1 MFLSNKNRLF
11 HPGRTAGL
19 FLVFSLTLGCLFS
32 DSLTLAAS
40 AASLEELQEE
50 AEARKALPIQSNE
63 IDNWPAGPQVSAQA
77 AILMDA
83 NTGVILYSK
92 NIHKRLY
99 PASTTKIMTALL
111 AMENGNLD
119 DMVEF
124 SHEAV
129 FSVPADGS
137 NMGMDEGESISLEEC
152 LYGIMVASA
161 NEAANA
167 AGEYVSGSI
176 EDFVALMNERAKEI
190 GCTDTHFVNTNGLHD
205 PQHYTS
211 AYDLALISSLFFRNE
226 MLCKISNTARYHFE
240 ATATQPDDF
249 YKNNKHQLVSGEI
262 PYEGILG
269 GKTGYTDDS
278 RQTLVTC
285 AEQNG
290 MRLVCVVFKEESP
303 QQFTDTVELFDYG
316 FHNFQVLNISENEEK
331 YNIESTGFLQ
341 IGNDVFGSSKPILA
355 IDTDSYVIIPNTV
368 SFKDLDSEIDYSQSD
383 ENRIAGIEYSY
394 HGMYVGD
401 AYLNLVTDNA
411 SSYEFDTNMTATD
424 VSVEKTE
431 TEPAAE
437 TDAAQ
442 DTIFINIKKVLIVV
456 LVLAALVITIFMVH
470 ALITN
475 GRTAKRRNNRVR
487 RKQKRRSRIRT
498 DFDDFDF

>member
-1 MFLSNKNRLF
+1 MLFMKKNRLLQS
-11 HPGRTAGL
+11 GRLTAL
-19 FLVFSLTLGCLFS
+19 ILANLLVFCDFFPGSVAF
-32 DSLTLAAS
+32 AAE
-40 AASLEELQEE
+40 AGTLEELQEQ
-50 AEARKALPIQSNE
+50 AEARKTLPIQSNE
-63 IDNWPAGPQVSAQA
+63 IDNWPAGPQIGAQA

-92 NIHKRLY
+92 NIHERLY

-111 AMENGNLD
+111 AAERGNLD

-137 NMGMDEGESISLEEC
+137 NMGMDEGESITLEEC

-176 EDFVALMNERAKEI
+176 EDFVALMNERAEEI
-190 GCTDTHFVNTNGLHD
+190 GCTDTHFVNPNGLHD

-226 MLCKISNTARYHFE
+226 MLCKISNTGRYHFE

-249 YKNNKHQLVSGEI
+249 FKNNKHKLVNGEI

-290 MRLVCVVFKEESP
+290 MRLVCVVFKEETP
-303 QQFTDTVELFDYG
+303 DQFTDTVELFDYG

-341 IGNDVFGSSKPILA
+341 IGNDVFGSSKPILS
-355 IDTDSYVIIPNTV
+355 IDTESYVIIPNTV
-368 SFKDLDSEIDYSQSD
+368 SFQDLDSEIDYSQSN
-383 ENRIAGIEYSY
+383 ENRVAGIEYSY
-394 HGMYVGD
+394 NGMYVGN

-411 SSYEFDTNMTATD
+411 SSYEFDTKMTSTD
-424 VSVEKTE
+424 VSVEKIETKSE
-431 TEPAAE
+431 TEVE
-437 TDAAQ
+437 TK
-442 DTIFINIKKVLIVV
+442 DTIFINIKKVLVIILVV
-456 LVLAALVITIFMVH
+456 AAIVITIFMIQ

-475 GRTAKRRNNRVR
+475 GRTAKRRNNRIK
-487 RKQKRRSRIRT
+487 RKQRRRSRMRS

>member
-1 MFLSNKNRLF
+1 MLFMKRNRLLQS
-11 HPGRTAGL
+11 GRFTAL
-19 FLVFSLTLGCLFS
+19 FLIILFVLGSFFPNS
-32 DSLTLAAS
+32 VVLATEAS
-40 AASLEELQEE
+40 TLEELQEE

-63 IDNWPAGPQVSAQA
+63 IDNWPVGPQIGAQA

-92 NIHKRLY
+92 NIHERLY

-111 AMENGNLD
+111 AMEKGNLD
-119 DMVEF
+119 DIVEF
-124 SHEAV
+124 SHDAV

-137 NMGMDEGESISLEEC
+137 NMGMDEGESITLEEC

-167 AGEYVSGSI
+167 AGEYISGSI
-176 EDFVALMNERAKEI
+176 DNFVTLMNERAQEI
-190 GCTDTHFVNTNGLHD
+190 GCTDTHFVNPNGLHD
-205 PQHYTS
+205 SQHYTS

-249 YKNNKHQLVSGEI
+249 YKNNKHKLVNGEI

-290 MRLVCVVFKEESP
+290 MRLVCVVFKEETP
-303 QQFTDTVELFDYG
+303 DQFTDTVELFDYG
-316 FHNFQVLNISENEEK
+316 FHNFQVLNVSENEEK

-341 IGNDVFGSSKPILA
+341 IGNDVFGSSKPILS
-355 IDTDSYVIIPNTV
+355 IDTESYVIIPNTV
-368 SFKDLDSEIDYSQSD
+368 SFQDLDSEIDYSQSD
-383 ENRIAGIEYSY
+383 ENRVAGIEYSY
-394 HGMYVGD
+394 HGMYVGN

-411 SSYEFDTNMTATD
+411 SSYEFDTNMTSTD

-431 TEPAAE
+431 IETETKQE
-437 TDAAQ
+437 Q
-442 DTIFINIKKVLIVV
+442 NTIFINIKKVLIII
-456 LVLAALVITIFMVH
+456 LVLAALIITIFMVH
-470 ALITN
+470 ALIAN
-475 GRTAKRRNNRVR
+475 KRTAKRRNNRIK
-487 RKQKRRSRIRT
+487 RKQRRRSRMRM

>member
-1 MFLSNKNRLF
+1 MLLFHSNKFFRSK
-11 HPGRTAGL
+11 RTAGIL
-19 FLVFSLTLGCLFS
+19 LASFLVFGSLFS
-32 DSLTLAAS
+32 DGMTLPAK

-50 AEARKALPIQSNE
+50 VEARKALPIQSNE
-63 IDNWPAGPQVSAQA
+63 IDNWPVGPQIGAQA
-77 AILMDA
+77 AILMEAD
-83 NTGVILYSK
+83 TGVILYSK
-92 NIHKRLY
+92 NIHERLY
-99 PASTTKIMTALL
+99 PASTTKIMTTLL

-124 SHEAV
+124 SHDAV

-137 NMGMDEGESISLEEC
+137 NMGMDAGESISLEEC

-190 GCTDTHFVNTNGLHD
+190 GCTDTHFTNTNGLHD

-211 AYDLALISSLFFRNE
+211 AYDLALISRLFFQNE
-226 MLCKISNTARYHFE
+226 MLCKISNAPRYHFE
-240 ATATQPDDF
+240 PTATQPDDF
-249 YKNNKHQLVSGEI
+249 YKNNKHRLINGEI
-262 PYEGILG
+262 PYEGIIG

-290 MRLVCVVFKEESP
+290 MRLICVILKEESP
-303 QQFTDTVELFDYG
+303 NQFTDTVELFDYG
-316 FHNFQVLNISENEEK
+316 FHNFQILNISENEEK

-341 IGNDVFGSSKPILA
+341 IGNDIFGSSKPILS

-368 SFKDLDSEIDYSQSD
+368 SFQDLDSQIDYNQSG
-383 ENRIAGIEYSY
+383 ENRVAGIEYSY
-394 HGMYVGD
+394 HDIFVGS

-411 SSYEFDTNMTATD
+411 SSYEFDTSMTATD
-424 VSVEKTE
+424 ISVEKADTE
-431 TEPAAE
+431 TKADQPH
-437 TDAAQ
+437 

-456 LVLAALVITIFMVH
+456 LVLAAVIITVFMLQ
-470 ALITN
+470 ALIRSK
-475 GRTAKRRNNRVR
+475 RTASRRNNRIK
-487 RKQKRRSRIRT
+487 RKQRRRSRIRT